1 VSAGRIP
8 VGASVLG
15 DHAVKYFWIA
25 IVLALAAVGPNLFP
39 AAQAGYS
46 TLHVLAIRLLLPSI
60 LGLGLIPAALWRSQ
74 SALSR
79 AVVWGAVAGVLATIP
94 LEVVRLA
101 GFHFD
106 YMPGNLPRLMGV
118 LLLDRFAEGP
128 STASDIAGWAY
139 HFWNG
144 ASFGIIYAVLFGTRR
159 RWIGALYGL
168 LIGIGFM
175 VSPVVKSLGVG
186 YFGLQFSYGF
196 PITVGLA
203 HLGFGVALG
212 FLARR
217 FLAGQSSTL
226 LRASAVA
233 CPSRIAFDRADMATR
248 RA

>member
-1 VSAGRIP
+1 
-8 VGASVLG
+8 
-15 DHAVKYFWIA
+15 VKYFWIA
-25 IVLALAAVGPNLFP
+25 VALALAAVGPNIFP

-46 TLHVLAIRLLLPSI
+46 TLHVLAIRLLLPSV
-60 LGLGLIPAALWRSQ
+60 LALAAISAAIRRSH
-74 SALSR
+74 SAISR
-79 AVVWGAVAGVLATIP
+79 AVLWGAVAGALATVP
-94 LEVVRLA
+94 LEVIRLI

-106 YMPGNLPRLMGV
+106 YLPGNLPRLMGV

-159 RWIGALYGL
+159 RWLGPLYGL

-175 VSPVVKSLGVG
+175 VSPVVISLGVG
-186 YFGLQFSYGF
+186 FFGLQFSYGF
-196 PITVGLA
+196 PVTVTLA

-212 FLARR
+212 FLARC
-217 FLAGQSSTL
+217 FLAGQPSTL
-226 LRASAVA
+226 SSAPAAPCPCGIGFDRTAVA
-233 CPSRIAFDRADMATR
+233 PR

>member
-1 VSAGRIP
+1 MK
-8 VGASVLG
+8 
-15 DHAVKYFWIA
+15 KYFWIA
-25 IVLALAAVGPNLFP
+25 VILGLAAVGPNIFP
-39 AAQAGYS
+39 AAQAGYG

-60 LGLGLIPAALWRSQ
+60 LVLALISPGIWRGQ
-74 SALSR
+74 RAISR
-79 AVVWGAVAGVLATIP
+79 AVLGGAVAGVLATIP
-94 LEVVRLA
+94 LEIVRLV

-159 RWIGALYGL
+159 RWLGALYGL

-186 YFGLQFSYGF
+186 FFGLQFSYGF
-196 PITVGLA
+196 PITVILA
-203 HLGFGVALG
+203 HLEFGTALG
-212 FLARR
+212 FLARC
-217 FLAGQSSTL
+217 FLAGQPSTL
-226 LRASAVA
+226 SNASFAP
-233 CPSRIAFDRADMATR
+233 CPCCIGFDRPALGTR